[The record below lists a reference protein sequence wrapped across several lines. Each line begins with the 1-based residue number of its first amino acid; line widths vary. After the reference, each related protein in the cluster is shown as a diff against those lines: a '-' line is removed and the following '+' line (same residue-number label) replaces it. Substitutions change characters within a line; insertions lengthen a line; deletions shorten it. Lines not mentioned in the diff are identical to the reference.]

1 MSTRIYAKCDGSTS
15 FRDRRDVQSS
25 SSAFAVRTIHPK
37 TMMMSEK
44 KKREEKLSLS
54 RRRGIPKGGHARM
67 NRARACPR
75 DRFERKKSR
84 RAMPKAYFPFDSSL
98 RAKIDSPVTFHPRVF
113 RTRGY
118 GCD

>member
-37 TMMMSEK
+37 TMSEK

-84 RAMPKAYFPFDSSL
+84 RAMPNAYFPFDSSL